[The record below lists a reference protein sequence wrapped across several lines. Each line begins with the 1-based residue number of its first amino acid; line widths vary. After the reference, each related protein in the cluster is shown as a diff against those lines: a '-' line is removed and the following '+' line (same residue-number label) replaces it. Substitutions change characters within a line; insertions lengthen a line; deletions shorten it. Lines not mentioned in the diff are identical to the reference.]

1 MAWKA
6 WNDAD
11 RPLSGSL
18 FEGKKASKKLVRQ
31 FVASLRAKK
40 ERANIQKRDKMFKEN
55 HRLRFKTPSCSS
67 ECKRLLI
74 NGAVNSDPTVI
85 LQSFRSYFAAL
96 ASSTLTTSSPAAL
109 QPSLYMRWNACRFS
123 MMKISWT
130 ATCVDEIESALKVL
144 KLGKSCGI
152 DCLDPEHIVFGG
164 EIMKISLKKI
174 FNSILHFE
182 QLPACLK
189 EGIVVPIY
197 KGRGKDPLLVSSYRG
212 ITLSSVI
219 TKLFEVIILRRL
231 SPCLEDAGFPDISQT
246 AYQNGVSCVDAI
258 YATQETL
265 LTHVREGGRPYLC
278 LYDIE
283 KAFDSA
289 SMAKHGVY

>member
-1 MAWKA
+1 
-6 WNDAD
+6 
-11 RPLSGSL
+11 
-18 FEGKKASKKLVRQ
+18 
-31 FVASLRAKK
+31 
-40 ERANIQKRDKMFKEN
+40 MFKEN

-74 NGAVNSDPTVI
+74 NGADENIVDSDI
-85 LQSFRSYFAAL
+85 
-96 ASSTLTTSSPAAL
+96 
-109 QPSLYMRWNACRFS
+109 
-123 MMKISWT
+123 
-130 ATCVDEIESALKVL
+130 CVDEIESALKVL

-164 EIMKISLKKI
+164 EIMKIWLKKI

-246 AYQNGVSCVDAI
+246 AY
-258 YATQETL
+258 
-265 LTHVREGGRPYLC
+265 
-278 LYDIE
+278 
-283 KAFDSA
+283 
-289 SMAKHGVY
+289 